1 MDLEKEVANTR
12 YVGFKCPIKLL
23 KFFDEVT
30 EATYGHRTD
39 ALLEA
44 MRDLIR
50 KVEEQ
55 KRQREA

>member
-1 MDLEKEVANTR
+1 LKLEKIIANTR
-12 YVGFKCPIKLL
+12 FVGFKCPVKLL
-23 KFFDEVT
+23 AVFDEVT